1 MLNRKIV
8 IGVLSMLNIGVDA
21 YVALQYS
28 LSSVNNWLLIVS
40 LFLLSLAIYQVLGIV
55 EGYSD
60 EQRE

>member
-1 MLNRKIV
+1 
-8 IGVLSMLNIGVDA
+8 MLNIGVDA